1 MSDLAKY
8 LLSQAFVE
16 LRKGNVDEA
25 EALCKRARRHD
36 KTGLTP
42 GKQMQMFKLT
52 LMIEDPDWLYR
63 VYLR

>member
-8 LLSQAFVE
+8 LLRQAKIE
-16 LRKGNVDEA
+16 LHAGNFAAA

-42 GKQMQMFKLT
+42 GKQMERFHLE
-52 LMIEDPDWLYR
+52 LIFEDPDWIKR
-63 VYLR
+63 VFRL

>member
-1 MSDLAKY
+1 MSDLAKH
-8 LLSQAFVE
+8 LLTQAFIE
-16 LRKGNVDEA
+16 LRKGNFAEA

-42 GKQMQMFKLT
+42 GKQMDAFRLI
-52 LMIEDPDWLYR
+52 LMIEDPEWFRR